1 MIAVLAAMLFIGIV
15 TASMVKNTKSQS
27 TASVGYGTMQIMS
40 STVRSG
46 MIATETYFLT
56 GDSAHTLAL
65 ITKSLNAGKDSPDKK
80 PFLLFN
86 NNSKDGK
93 KTQLGNS
100 GQYFRSQLLDVK
112 KKNDETAYGYFEIQS
127 GRRESGKGLK
137 KAMAFYEM
145 GNVNIKWKSSFF
157 GSNAFFAGENGK
169 FEHGNAGTRIV
180 GNATYETGLKTQN
193 GAPVEFV
200 KDDKGEGSVYIK
212 DYLEILNDKN
222 VTFDVNVFV
231 DGWTD
236 IKSQVPNQDI
246 FKKDAGF
253 NGNIIA
259 PSSKIIGFGGN
270 VWFNGDYMAPASNPY
285 SAPYPYETI
294 LKANGTNNRF
304 YYTDKIPMKT
314 DAVCHMCPES
324 GPCSGATCCPHS
336 CSHSYTGFASAH
348 IKDFVNMTKDE
359 FKWGSKIPT
368 DVILDAL
375 KMDPLEE
382 RREPNLALD
391 ESHIGKDK
399 KFLSFTKSQPDGY
412 GKNYLD
418 GDELNAFYNNTVND
432 PAYSKYY
439 TDDGHLLLHVDGSVR
454 TEGGTFN
461 EKVILKVE
469 GSGAQIDESGK
480 FYNSGPNASTLV
492 YVGKNGILNN
502 FGCGDN
508 GNFRGLVYVDPEN
521 DETITFKW
529 GQNSS
534 IDGAV
539 LLKGGRLTWNA
550 NGAAVT
556 TIRRDKEVLNNFGF
570 LVKDDSNKNEREAT
584 LVNPGGIKLTP
595 LGYYFY

>member
-1 MIAVLAAMLFIGIV
+1 MAVLIALVFIGIV
-15 TASMVKNTKSQS
+15 TAAMLRNTGSQS
-27 TASVGYGTMQIMS
+27 GASVGYGTMQTMAV
-40 STVRSG
+40 TTKSG
-46 MIATETYFLT
+46 IVATESYVVENGNSTNVLK
-56 GDSAHTLAL
+56 L
-65 ITKSLNAGKDSPDKK
+65 ITEALNPKQGTSQRPQ
-80 PFLLFN
+80 PYLFEN
-86 NNSKDGK
+86 NGE
-93 KTQLGNS
+93 KTEIGNS
-100 GQYFRSQLLDVK
+100 GQFFSSQLIIPNADTTNAYFKIRSGNK
-112 KKNDETAYGYFEIQS
+112 KKGRDMKTA
-127 GRRESGKGLK
+127 L
-137 KAMAFYEM
+137 AFYNV
-145 GNVNIKWKSSFF
+145 GNVKIDGKSIFF
-157 GSNAFFAGENGK
+157 GTNAFFAGENGR
-169 FEHGNAGTRIV
+169 FAHGNAGTRIV
-180 GNATYETGLKTQN
+180 GHATFETGFKTQN

-200 KDDKGEGSVYIK
+200 KDDNEEGSVYIK
-212 DYLEILNDKN
+212 NYLEILNDKN

-231 DGWTD
+231 DGWTE
-236 IKSQVPNQDI
+236 INNNVPNADV
-246 FKKDAGF
+246 FKGDVGF
-253 NGNIIA
+253 NGNFSA
-259 PSSKIIGFGGN
+259 VNRTTKFSGD
-270 VWFNGDYMAPASNPY
+270 VWFNGD
-285 SAPYPYETI
+285 
-294 LKANGTNNRF
+294 LKDRGGNYGNSVLDGNNKTNNF
-304 YYTDKIPMKT
+304 FYTDSVHMAK
-314 DAVCHMCPES
+314 DAMGCNGCKETPKVMCVHNCPTNHMVQQS
-324 GPCSGATCCPHS
+324 TQITNFSNMD
-336 CSHSYTGFASAH
+336 YTYKKPNE
-348 IKDFVNMTKDE
+348 IN
-359 FKWGSKIPT
+359 T

-375 KMDPLEE
+375 KMDPLVN
-382 RREPNLALD
+382 RTEPDLALD
-391 ESHIGKDK
+391 ASHIGAGKE
-399 KFLSFTKSQPDGY
+399 FLSFTKQPPNGY
-412 GKNYLD
+412 GKYSIN
-418 GDELNAFYNNTVND
+418 GDELDAFYKATYGQD
-432 PAYSKYY
+432 EYKKYY